1 MNVLSFLISF
11 MMVGVFITFIA
22 ESVWLFISGVVL
34 LSAAFFSS
42 HSIIL
47 AWVSARTSSAKG
59 QATSFYLLSYYSGGA
74 VMGYVN
80 GWLFAIQGGAVWR
93 YPVLLCW
100 ALGL

>member
-1 MNVLSFLISF
+1 MDWANTTEFSLLFIAPYAARQAIRYGSMNVLSLISF

-47 AWVSARTSSAKG
+47 AWVSARTSSADRPPL
-59 QATSFYLLSYYSGGA
+59 FIYS
-74 VMGYVN
+74 
-80 GWLFAIQGGAVWR
+80 LII
-93 YPVLLCW
+93 PVVR
-100 ALGL
+100 